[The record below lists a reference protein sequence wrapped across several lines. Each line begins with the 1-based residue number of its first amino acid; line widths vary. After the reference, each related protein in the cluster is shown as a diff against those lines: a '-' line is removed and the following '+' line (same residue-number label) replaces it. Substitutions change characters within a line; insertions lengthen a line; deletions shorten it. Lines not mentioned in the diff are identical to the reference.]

1 MPWEWSLLPLTA
13 ELGRE
18 GLQIGGCSVPDLV
31 RVYGTPLY
39 LYDAVTLRTQVQTLK
54 GLLREHYPGEGLIT
68 YAAKAY
74 FSPALAR
81 RLVALGLG
89 VDVVSL
95 GEFRVA
101 LRAGFLPA
109 HIHLHGNNKALEE
122 VVLALE
128 MGIQAIVVD
137 SLDEL
142 EWVETIARERGR
154 MARIWLRITPG
165 IAAHTH
171 PHIQTA
177 HAQSKFG
184 LYVETGDAALAIH
197 KARHSPWL
205 DLRGLHTHL
214 GSQIHDTEPYQRA
227 IETLFA
233 LAEQTDYLPEEFS
246 PGGGWGVRY
255 QPEDPPDNPLSW
267 VQAVSESV
275 VAACERRRW
284 PLPRLVI
291 EPGRWLVARAGV
303 AIYQVGAQKRAADG
317 RHIIAVDGGMADN
330 PRVALYGARYVALPL
345 GYEGYEGN
353 VLPSRVVG
361 RFCES
366 GDVLIEEID
375 LPPLRRGD
383 LLAMPV
389 AGAYHL
395 SMASNY
401 NLAPRPAVLWLEDGR
416 AELLQPREDPLASS
430 WWGDGP

>member
-1 MPWEWSLLPLTA
+1 MAWEWSLLPLTTQL
-13 ELGRE
+13 ERGE
-18 GLQIGGCSVPDLV
+18 VQIGGCLVSDLV
-31 RVYGTPLY
+31 KTYGTPLY
-39 LYDAVTLRTQVQTLK
+39 LYDAVTLRTHVQTL
-54 GLLREHYPGEGLIT
+54 GELLHKHYPGEGLIT

-74 FSPALAR
+74 FAPALAR
-81 RLVALGLG
+81 RLAIWGIG

-95 GEFRVA
+95 GELRVA
-101 LRAGFLPA
+101 QKAGFVPA

-122 VVLALE
+122 ITLALE
-128 MGIQAIVVD
+128 MGVQAIVVD

-142 EWVETIARERGR
+142 EWVESIAREHGR
-154 MARIWLRITPG
+154 VARIWLRITPG
-165 IAAHTH
+165 ITAHTH

-184 LYVETGDAALAIH
+184 LYIETGDAMVAIH
-197 KARHSPWL
+197 KARRSPWL

-214 GSQIHDTEPYQRA
+214 GSQIRDPEPYQKA
-227 IETLFA
+227 IDALFA
-233 LAEQTDYLPEEFS
+233 LAEQADYFPEEFS

-255 QPEDPPDNPLSW
+255 RPEDPPDDPRPW
-267 VQAVSESV
+267 VQSISESL

-303 AIYQVGAQKRAADG
+303 AIYRVGTQKRTADG
-317 RHIIAVDGGMADN
+317 RYIVAVDGGMADN
-330 PRVALYGARYVALPL
+330 PRVALYGARYVVLPL
-345 GYEGYEGN
+345 GYENYKGP
-353 VLPSRVVG
+353 LRPSRVVG

-366 GDVLIEEID
+366 GDILIEEVD

-383 LLAMPV
+383 LLIVPV

-401 NLAPRPAVLWLEDGR
+401 NLATRPAVLWVEDGR
-416 AELLQPREDPLASS
+416 ADLLQPREDPLTSS
-430 WWGDGP
+430 WWGG